1 MRGEREKDRTND
13 ILCMP
18 AQKTTA
24 AASTQKKGAE
34 AAAANKC
41 ELDGVDGWMDGWM
54 ERRAGVGIAGEREE
68 KEEEEE
74 REVENGRTR
83 GRRRY
88 AARSP
93 VAVARSLARS
103 VLMNET
109 VKAPRRPHFHVVILR
124 FIIHLSTSSL
134 PPSFLLSC
142 LPPFLSLSREGRQ
155 CGQRKTRSLGSYQLI

>member
-41 ELDGVDGWMDGWM
+41 ELDGVDGWMG
-54 ERRAGVGIAGEREE
+54 RRAGVGIAGEREE

-74 REVENGRTR
+74 EREREVENGRTTTLCCAQPCR
-83 GRRRY
+83 W
-88 AARSP
+88 
-93 VAVARSLARS
+93 LARS

-134 PPSFLLSC
+134 PPFFPAFLHSFRSA
-142 LPPFLSLSREGRQ
+142 
-155 CGQRKTRSLGSYQLI
+155 GQAGSAGKERPEVLEVTN

>member
-54 ERRAGVGIAGEREE
+54 GRRAGVGIAGEREE

-74 REVENGRTR
+74 REVENGRTTTLCCAQPCR
-83 GRRRY
+83 W
-88 AARSP
+88 
-93 VAVARSLARS
+93 LARS

-134 PPSFLLSC
+134 PPFFPAFLHSFRSA
-142 LPPFLSLSREGRQ
+142 
-155 CGQRKTRSLGSYQLI
+155 GQAGSAGKERPEVLEVTN

>member
-41 ELDGVDGWMDGWM
+41 ELDGVDGWMEASWGWDCW
-54 ERRAGVGIAGEREE
+54 RKGGKGGRGGGER
-68 KEEEEE
+68 E
-74 REVENGRTR
+74 REVENGRTTTLCCAQPCR
-83 GRRRY
+83 W
-88 AARSP
+88 
-93 VAVARSLARS
+93 LARS

-134 PPSFLLSC
+134 PPFFPAFLHSFRSA
-142 LPPFLSLSREGRQ
+142 
-155 CGQRKTRSLGSYQLI
+155 GQAGSAGKERPEVLEVTN